1 MIAKLQKFR
10 AISKNTAILSLILS
24 STISLIGCNSNA
36 SENSI
41 SQKDVTSEIHSSTEP
56 NIVEDKAQQAANS
69 AEKQT
74 KTAKVNPV
82 KLTSSQIVQ
91 VKQALTGK
99 NLIAE
104 HAFQVNLENF
114 GNTLFVPAEESSE
127 DSPQPKLGLYLIK
140 DNQIEFTF
148 PLPEDVQ
155 SWNFMELDAVS
166 FEKNSQNDG
175 TEILLIS
182 KYWAGPGGPGSSEP
196 FPVAMFYNQSNDSFQ
211 LNKKVTQK
219 LIDEQVKTI
228 AEARKF
234 LN

>member
-41 SQKDVTSEIHSSTEP
+41 SQKDVTSEIQSSTKP
-56 NIVEDKAQQAANS
+56 NIVP
-69 AEKQT
+69 
-74 KTAKVNPV
+74 AK
-82 KLTSSQIVQ
+82 
-91 VKQALTGK
+91 
-99 NLIAE
+99 
-104 HAFQVNLENF
+104 
-114 GNTLFVPAEESSE
+114 ESSE
-127 DSPQPKLGLYLIK
+127 ESPQPKLGLNLVK
-140 DNQIEFTF
+140 DNQDEFTF

-155 SWNFMELDAVS
+155 SWNFLELDAVS
-166 FEKNSQNDG
+166 FDKNSQNDG